1 MKFKSLNNN
10 SKKVNFLE
18 AAISGLAPDKGLYF
32 PEKIKMLDKNFF
44 DSIYKLDDHEIAKK
58 VISPFI
64 GNVIDER
71 SLDKIIEET
80 ISFPFPLLNIRL
92 FLP

>member
-32 PEKIKMLDKNFF
+32 PEKIKMLDKNFLIQF
-44 DSIYKLDDHEIAKK
+44 
-58 VISPFI
+58 IS
-64 GNVIDER
+64 
-71 SLDKIIEET
+71 
-80 ISFPFPLLNIRL
+80 
-92 FLP
+92 